1 MYIKED
7 DSMAISSVGDYGNV
21 YGSMYA
27 SKQKGTEALGK
38 SGTSEASEAKIED
51 RKGYLSRLQ
60 NKVTDV
66 TLETGTVLN
75 MKKDNKIGTLTI
87 HPELLEKMQNDTD
100 AEKKYTQLIKDI
112 ERAEQ
117 TVGAYYNAIGGV
129 VERSSHW
136 YIDENGKYCHFGY
149 VRRDDKLNKR
159 LREEARKNAAEQI
172 ERTRENARKKAE
184 ELAESLEKK
193 AAEARE
199 QDKQKEKEESVQ
211 ALNGTARE
219 KVEKLLLEK
228 LESSEDGVILL
239 DDADI
244 RTIIEAAKEDEANQS
259 GRKPEAMKTE
269 GMKLDIKI

>member
-1 MYIKED
+1 
-7 DSMAISSVGDYGNV
+7 MAILGVGDYGNV

-27 SKQKGTEALGK
+27 SRQKGTEALGK

-51 RKGYLSRLQ
+51 RKGYLSKLQ

-87 HPELLEKMQNDTD
+87 HPELLEKMKNDTE

-129 VERSSHW
+129 VEHSSHW

-149 VRRDDKLNKR
+149 VRRDDKLSKK
-159 LREEARKNAAEQI
+159 LREEAWKNAQERI
-172 ERTRENARKKAE
+172 ERTRENTRKRAE
-184 ELAESLEKK
+184 ELTESLERK
-193 AAEARE
+193 AGEARE
-199 QDKQKEKEESVQ
+199 KDKQQEKEGSVQ
-211 ALNGTARE
+211 APEGTAKERA
-219 KVEKLLLEK
+219 EKLLLEK
-228 LESSEDGVILL
+228 LESSEDGVVLL

-244 RTIIEAAKEDEANQS
+244 QTIIEAAKEGEAKQS
-259 GRKPEAMKTE
+259 GKKPEAMKAE
-269 GMKLDIKI
+269 GTKLDIKI

>member
-7 DSMAISSVGDYGNV
+7 DSMAISGVGDYGNV

-27 SKQKGTEALGK
+27 SRQKGTEALGK
-38 SGTSEASEAKIED
+38 SGTSEASEAKAED

-87 HPELLEKMQNDTD
+87 HPELLEKMKNDTE

-129 VERSSHW
+129 VEHSSHW

-149 VRRDDKLNKR
+149 VRRDDKLSKR
-159 LREEARKNAAEQI
+159 LREEAWKNAQERI
-172 ERTRENARKKAE
+172 ERTRENTRRRAEELTDSLERKAE
-184 ELAESLEKK
+184 E
-193 AAEARE
+193 
-199 QDKQKEKEESVQ
+199 
-211 ALNGTARE
+211 ARE
-219 KVEKLLLEK
+219 KGKQQEKE
-228 LESSEDGVILL
+228 G
-239 DDADI
+239 
-244 RTIIEAAKEDEANQS
+244 EAKQS
-259 GRKPEAMKTE
+259 GRKPEAMKAE
-269 GMKLDIKI
+269 GTKLDIKI